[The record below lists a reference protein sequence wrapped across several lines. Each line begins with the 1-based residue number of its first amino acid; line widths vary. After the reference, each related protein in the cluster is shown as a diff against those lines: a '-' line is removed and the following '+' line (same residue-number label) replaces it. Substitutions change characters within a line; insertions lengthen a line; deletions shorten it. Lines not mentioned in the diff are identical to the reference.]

1 MEFQIGDIIM
11 WYQEYSNGPSYGIVA
26 EILNETHCRIM
37 WFDNTLG
44 DNVDYHHTYLRKA
57 RF

>member
-11 WYQEYSNGPSYGIVA
+11 WYQEYSDGPSYGVIA
-26 EILNETHCRIM
+26 EIVNQTHCRVV
-37 WFDNTLG
+37 WFDNSIE
-44 DNVDYHHTYLRKA
+44 DNDYHHTYLRKA